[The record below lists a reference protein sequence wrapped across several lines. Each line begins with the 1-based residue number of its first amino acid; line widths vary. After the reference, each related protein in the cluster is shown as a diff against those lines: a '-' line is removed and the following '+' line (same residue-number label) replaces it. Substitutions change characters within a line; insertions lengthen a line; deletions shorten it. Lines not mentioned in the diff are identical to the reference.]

1 MFSKTESTEAVA
13 KLHEFLRPGDRLAC
27 ITKHVSRS
35 GMSRLVAVY
44 VFRADP
50 TAPSGVRHYWLSR
63 LVAKAL
69 RWPYRDDYSAV
80 RVDGCGMDMHF
91 HLADSLSYAMFG
103 EGGKLERDSF

>member
-1 MFSKTESTEAVA
+1 MFTKQEQADAIT
-13 KLHEFLRPGDRLAC
+13 KLHEFVRPGDRLAC

-44 VFRADP
+44 IFRAEPDG
-50 TAPSGVRHYWLSR
+50 TIRHYWLSR

-69 RWPYRDDYSAV
+69 RWPYRDDYECV

-91 HLADSLSYAMFG
+91 HLADTLSYRLFG
-103 EGGKLERDSF
+103 EGGKLEHDSF